1 MENKKYKKVNI
12 YCPLCRRK
20 CFEYDGRGTLYMER
34 KCSNCD
40 KLVIY
45 KPDTKETIV
54 RKLPPRATSSG
65 MRFY

>member
-1 MENKKYKKVNI
+1 MEYMEKTI
-12 YCPLCRRK
+12 YCPRCGRK
-20 CFEYDGRGTLYMER
+20 TGTHDGKGTLYAEK
-34 KCSNCD
+34 KCSNCN

-45 KPDTKETIV
+45 KPDTKETIT